1 MKEAMQQRL
10 DALKAEYEEG
20 LKMKADWENKLA
32 DLEQTLL
39 RINGAIQVLEEMLA
53 EQE

>member
-1 MKEAMQQRL
+1 MREAMEQRL
-10 DALKAEYEEG
+10 DALKAEHQEG
-20 LKMKADWENKLA
+20 LKMKADWEAKLA
-32 DLEQTLL
+32 NLEQTLL